1 MCNKHSISDAPLEC
15 KIGISFTPNGNST
28 QAAPSSAPV
37 KAFTFSKPY
46 ENAGYSTQNF
56 GYGSGQATIFKAYV
70 PLGNAVRYGNKN
82 YSQSKVKYSK

>member
-15 KIGISFTPNGNST
+15 KIGISFTPNGNSK

-56 GYGSGQATIFKAYV
+56 GYGSAVAAFINAYV
-70 PLGNAVRYGNKN
+70 KGN
-82 YSQSKVKYSK
+82 YSSGNYGKTNFGKYSK